1 MYDQEKDKKIKE
13 IGSIFNG
20 SIEDA
25 TIRISVEIYQY
36 GKGDPKVSIQRW
48 YRRGVEDWKAAKLG
62 RLTPKEAVELQKLLS
77 EAVEFID
84 TQI

>member
-1 MYDQEKDKKIKE
+1 MYDQEKDKKLKE
-13 IGSIFNG
+13 IGDIFNTD
-20 SIEDA
+20 SLQDA

-36 GKGDPKVSIQRW
+36 GKGNSKVSIQRW
-48 YRRGVEDWKAAKLG
+48 YRRGEDWKAAKLG